1 MVAAGWLCSPAAAVY
16 TAGYRTAA
24 LEEQLA
30 VNEFCGLRRVSE
42 ALHANGE
49 IKCVGK
55 AAKPSITHTSP
66 QRPKQK
72 AAA

>member
-1 MVAAGWLCSPAAAVY
+1 VY

-24 LEEQLA
+24 LQELLA
-30 VNEFCGLRRVSE
+30 VNEFCELGRVCA

-49 IKCVGK
+49 SKCVDK

-72 AAA
+72 AAD